1 MPRNNELK
9 KILLIG
15 SGPIVIGQGC
25 EFDYSGVQAC
35 KALREEGYRVVL
47 VNSNPATIMTDP
59 EFADRTYIE
68 PITAEVIEAIMERE
82 KPDAIL
88 PTMGGQTALNAAMEL
103 NRNGALA
110 RHNVKLIG
118 ANAQAIAKGED
129 RQLFKEAMLRIGLD
143 VPRSGIAHSAE
154 DADKIADAI
163 GSFPLII
170 RPAFTLGGSGGGI
183 AYNREELAEI
193 AGRGLAISPV
203 NEVLIEQSLVGWKEF
218 EMEVMRD
225 RADNCVVVCSIE
237 NFDPMGIH
245 TGDSITVAPVQ
256 TLTDKEFQMM
266 RDAAFA
272 VIREIGV
279 ETGGSNIQFAVNP
292 ENGRMVVIE
301 MNPRVSR
308 SSALA
313 SKATGFPIAKIAAKL
328 AVGYTLDEIKN
339 DITRET
345 PASFEPTIDYCVV
358 KVPRFTFE
366 KFPQAD
372 PTLTTQMK
380 SVGEAMAIG
389 RTFKEAL
396 QKALRSLE
404 IKRFGLIGD
413 GNEKEVDAETLR
425 LKLAVPNA
433 ERIFY
438 IGQAFES
445 GMSVEEIFELTKID
459 RWFLRNVQ
467 QIVEEAR
474 RLGCT
479 DRKSG
484 FQPDSAD
491 GLLDRRNRAGQTGS
505 LSSESVKLA
514 EVQFRGFDERGTLE
528 MKQGHLPPWEQAGA
542 TYFVTFR
549 LADSVAE
556 NILAA
561 WREERA
567 QWLKFHPPPW
577 DWKTAREYTRR
588 FEEEREQWLDQGQG
602 SCLLRQPKAAQIVSE
617 ALRHF
622 DRERYLLDAYVVMPN
637 HVHVLVK
644 PVGSHSIADILH
656 SWKSFT
662 ANAINRELDREGTV
676 WMREAFD
683 TIVRDVAHLN
693 ACRDYIAQN
702 PDKAALLPGQ
712 FILERRDILVAN
724 GQAGSLP
731 AESGLKPDFQREPV
745 LRAKKMGFSDRQL
758 AIATAATENAIR
770 SRRIAEKITP
780 TYRLVDTCAAEF
792 EAYTPYYYSTYGSEN
807 ERRESGKRKIM
818 ILGGGPNRIGQG
830 IEFDYC
836 CVHAAFALRELGFE
850 TIMVNSNPETVST
863 DYDTSDKLYFEPLT
877 LEDVLNIYDQEKP
890 EGVVVQFGGQT
901 PLNLADGLKAAGVPI
916 LGTQPKSIEMAE
928 DRKLFA
934 VMLDKLGL
942 RQTPNGSAV
951 RMEEAVTIANRIG
964 YPVLVR
970 PSFVLGGRGMELVY
984 NEIDLRRYVAAAIHL
999 GSARVPRAELD
1010 ILSGSLGEAS
1020 QNAELSAQHVRA
1032 TRPILIDR
1040 FLEDAMEVDVDCISD
1055 GETTVIGAIMEHIE
1069 QAGIHSGDSACVIP
1083 TFSLAKTVLAEISS
1097 ATRAMAREL
1106 NVRGLMNVQF
1116 AVKGKDVYVLEV
1128 NPRASRTVPF
1138 VSKAIGVP
1146 LAKLAAKVM
1155 AGKTLR
1161 ELGFTTEIVP
1171 KHFSV
1176 KEAVFP
1182 FLRYQGQDISLGP
1195 EMKSTGE
1202 VMGIDHDLGLAY
1214 AKSQMAA
1221 PPPLPKSGNVFVS
1234 VKDSDKTS
1242 VVSVVREF
1250 VTLGFGIIAT
1260 SGTATALEAARVPV
1274 TRVFK
1279 IREGRPNVLDR
1290 VKNGDISFI
1299 INSPSGKIP
1308 REDEVTIRNA
1318 AIAQKIP
1325 IMTTLRAAQASV
1337 YGIRSLQKNKVHVRS
1352 LQEYHAQG

>member
-1 MPRNNELK
+1 
-9 KILLIG
+9 
-15 SGPIVIGQGC
+15 
-25 EFDYSGVQAC
+25 
-35 KALREEGYRVVL
+35 
-47 VNSNPATIMTDP
+47 
-59 EFADRTYIE
+59 
-68 PITAEVIEAIMERE
+68 
-82 KPDAIL
+82 
-88 PTMGGQTALNAAMEL
+88 
-103 NRNGALA
+103 
-110 RHNVKLIG
+110 
-118 ANAQAIAKGED
+118 
-129 RQLFKEAMLRIGLD
+129 
-143 VPRSGIAHSAE
+143 
-154 DADKIADAI
+154 
-163 GSFPLII
+163 
-170 RPAFTLGGSGGGI
+170 
-183 AYNREELAEI
+183 
-193 AGRGLAISPV
+193 
-203 NEVLIEQSLVGWKEF
+203 
-218 EMEVMRD
+218 
-225 RADNCVVVCSIE
+225 
-237 NFDPMGIH
+237 
-245 TGDSITVAPVQ
+245 
-256 TLTDKEFQMM
+256 
-266 RDAAFA
+266 
-272 VIREIGV
+272 
-279 ETGGSNIQFAVNP
+279 
-292 ENGRMVVIE
+292 
-301 MNPRVSR
+301 
-308 SSALA
+308 
-313 SKATGFPIAKIAAKL
+313 
-328 AVGYTLDEIKN
+328 
-339 DITRET
+339 
-345 PASFEPTIDYCVV
+345 
-358 KVPRFTFE
+358 
-366 KFPQAD
+366 
-372 PTLTTQMK
+372 
-380 SVGEAMAIG
+380 
-389 RTFKEAL
+389 
-396 QKALRSLE
+396 LE

-542 TYFVTFR
+542 TYFVTFW
-549 LADSVAE
+549 LADSVAK

-863 DYDTSDKLYFEPLT
+863 DYDTSDKLYF
-877 LEDVLNIYDQEKP
+877 
-890 EGVVVQFGGQT
+890 
-901 PLNLADGLKAAGVPI
+901 
-916 LGTQPKSIEMAE
+916 
-928 DRKLFA
+928 
-934 VMLDKLGL
+934 
-942 RQTPNGSAV
+942 
-951 RMEEAVTIANRIG
+951 
-964 YPVLVR
+964 
-970 PSFVLGGRGMELVY
+970 
-984 NEIDLRRYVAAAIHL
+984 
-999 GSARVPRAELD
+999 
-1010 ILSGSLGEAS
+1010 
-1020 QNAELSAQHVRA
+1020 
-1032 TRPILIDR
+1032 
-1040 FLEDAMEVDVDCISD
+1040 
-1055 GETTVIGAIMEHIE
+1055 
-1069 QAGIHSGDSACVIP
+1069 
-1083 TFSLAKTVLAEISS
+1083 
-1097 ATRAMAREL
+1097 
-1106 NVRGLMNVQF
+1106 
-1116 AVKGKDVYVLEV
+1116 
-1128 NPRASRTVPF
+1128 
-1138 VSKAIGVP
+1138 
-1146 LAKLAAKVM
+1146 
-1155 AGKTLR
+1155 
-1161 ELGFTTEIVP
+1161 
-1171 KHFSV
+1171 
-1176 KEAVFP
+1176 
-1182 FLRYQGQDISLGP
+1182 
-1195 EMKSTGE
+1195 
-1202 VMGIDHDLGLAY
+1202 
-1214 AKSQMAA
+1214 
-1221 PPPLPKSGNVFVS
+1221 
-1234 VKDSDKTS
+1234 
-1242 VVSVVREF
+1242 
-1250 VTLGFGIIAT
+1250 
-1260 SGTATALEAARVPV
+1260 
-1274 TRVFK
+1274 
-1279 IREGRPNVLDR
+1279 
-1290 VKNGDISFI
+1290 
-1299 INSPSGKIP
+1299 
-1308 REDEVTIRNA
+1308 
-1318 AIAQKIP
+1318 
-1325 IMTTLRAAQASV
+1325 
-1337 YGIRSLQKNKVHVRS
+1337 
-1352 LQEYHAQG
+1352 